1 MFSLRVEGTQI
12 IVLIHSAAK
21 TKPPSTRHLFL
32 KVLEAGKSKVR
43 VLALV
48 SAAGLLLFL
57 HAVGDRARRDKTLH
71 PEVPEER
78 RTASSPAL
86 SGDIDS
92 LRRAEPSSL
101 NRAASQ

>member
-21 TKPPSTRHLFL
+21 TNPPPPSTGHLFL

-57 HAVGDRARRDKTLH
+57 HAVGDRARRNKTLH
-71 PEVPEER
+71 PEVPEE
-78 RTASSPAL
+78 
-86 SGDIDS
+86 
-92 LRRAEPSSL
+92 
-101 NRAASQ
+101 